1 MVLQSQ
7 VFFTIVLGGLI
18 LKESLKI
25 SQVIGIIVAVV
36 GLTVLAKGGDSG
48 SLTDI
53 PLMALM
59 MTLAGLFLGLR

>member
-1 MVLQSQ
+1 M
-7 VFFTIVLGGLI
+7 
-18 LKESLKI
+18 
-25 SQVIGIIVAVV
+25 IGIIVAVA

-59 MTLAGLFLGLR
+59 MTLAGASPGLR